1 MQLSKHPM
9 LISRPLAATPKSA
22 RPPHVQPATKKP
34 RRAWLYELQKKNHE
48 APPPGRE
55 TFAKPP
61 REVVK
66 NALLISGG
74 KNAVGV
80 NWRAL
85 KESWKK
91 RRKVML
97 ALRAQL
103 PQQKRAVM
111 RLKNR
116 ERPIQR
122 NLLLY
127 VENLMMCV
135 RKFRSLL

>member
-1 MQLSKHPM
+1 M
-9 LISRPLAATPKSA
+9 LISRPPAVTQKSA
-22 RPPHVQPATKKP
+22 RQPLVQHAMKKP
-34 RRAWLYELQKKNHE
+34 RLAWLYGLQKKSPE
-48 APPPGRE
+48 APRPERE
-55 TFAKPP
+55 IFAKPP

-80 NWRAL
+80 NSREL
-85 KESWKK
+85 KESWRK
-91 RRKVML
+91 RRR
-97 ALRAQL
+97 ATPTLRVRL
-103 PQQKRAVM
+103 PPQRLAVM

-122 NLLLY
+122 NLLPY
-127 VENLMMCV
+127 AGNLMTCV

>member
-9 LISRPLAATPKSA
+9 LISRPPAVTPKSV
-22 RPPHVQPATKKP
+22 RQPHVQPVTKKP
-34 RRAWLYELQKKNHE
+34 RPAWLYELQKKSHE
-48 APPPGRE
+48 APLPGRE

-80 NWRAL
+80 NWRTL

-97 ALRAQL
+97 ALRARL
-103 PQQKRAVM
+103 PRQ
-111 RLKNR
+111 RLAATRLRNR

-122 NLLLY
+122 NLLPY
-127 VENLMMCV
+127 VENLMTFV
-135 RKFRSLL
+135 RKSRSLL

>member
-1 MQLSKHPM
+1 M
-9 LISRPLAATPKSA
+9 PKSV
-22 RPPHVQPATKKP
+22 RPPHAQPVTKKP
-34 RRAWLYELQKKNHE
+34 RPAWLYELQKKSPE
-48 APPPGRE
+48 APRPERE
-55 TFAKPP
+55 IFAKPP

-66 NALLISGG
+66 NALLINGG

-91 RRKVML
+91 RRR
-97 ALRAQL
+97 ATPTLRVQSPL
-103 PQQKRAVM
+103 QRLAVM

-122 NLLLY
+122 NLLPY
-127 VENLMMCV
+127 AGDLMTCV

>member
-1 MQLSKHPM
+1 M
-9 LISRPLAATPKSA
+9 LISRPLAAMPKSV
-22 RPPHVQPATKKP
+22 RPLRVQHAMKKP
-34 RRAWLYELQKKNHE
+34 RLAWLYELQKKSHE
-48 APPPGRE
+48 APRPERE

-80 NWRAL
+80 NWRVL
-85 KESWKK
+85 KESWRK
-91 RRKVML
+91 RRRVML
-97 ALRAQL
+97 ALRVRL
-103 PQQKRAVM
+103 PPQRLAVM
-111 RLKNR
+111 RLKNL

-122 NLLLY
+122 NLLPY
-127 VENLMMCV
+127 AGNLMMCV

>member
-1 MQLSKHPM
+1 M
-9 LISRPLAATPKSA
+9 LISRQPAVTQKSV
-22 RPPHVQPATKKP
+22 RQPHVQPVTKKP
-34 RRAWLYELQKKNHE
+34 RPAWLYELQKKNPE
-48 APPPGRE
+48 APRPERE

-66 NALLISGG
+66 NVLLISGG

-85 KESWKK
+85 RESWKK

-97 ALRAQL
+97 ALRARL

-116 ERPIQR
+116 ERLIRR
-122 NLLLY
+122 N
-127 VENLMMCV
+127 
-135 RKFRSLL
+135 